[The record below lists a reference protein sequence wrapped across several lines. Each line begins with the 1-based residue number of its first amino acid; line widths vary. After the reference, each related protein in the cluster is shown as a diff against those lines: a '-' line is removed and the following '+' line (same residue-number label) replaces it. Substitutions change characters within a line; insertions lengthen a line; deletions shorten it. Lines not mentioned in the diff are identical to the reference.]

1 MDRYRVKVAMEEGGK
16 SAKSNHIKH
25 PIDNSDSPPIQRT
38 VEGRVY
44 SYLFTINRD
53 PRTKYI
59 ANKYLYPTN
68 YTILY
73 MRMAYINSTLYI
85 TLLQLLYS

>member
-1 MDRYRVKVAMEEGGK
+1 MEEGGE
-16 SAKSNHIKH
+16 STENNHIEH
-25 PIDNSDSPPIQRT
+25 PIDDSNSPPIQRT

-44 SYLFTINRD
+44 SHLPTTDRG

-59 ANKYLYPTN
+59 ANKHLYPAN

-73 MRMAYINSTLYI
+73 IWMAYINSTLYI
-85 TLLQLLYS
+85 TLL

>member
-1 MDRYRVKVAMEEGGK
+1 MEEGGE
-16 SAKSNHIKH
+16 SVESNHIEH

-44 SYLFTINRD
+44 SCLLTTDRD
-53 PRTKYI
+53 PKTKYI
-59 ANKYLYPTN
+59 TSKYLYPIN

-73 MRMAYINSTLYI
+73 I
-85 TLLQLLYS
+85 

>member
-1 MDRYRVKVAMEEGGK
+1 MELAIEEGGK
-16 SAKSNHIKH
+16 SIESNHVEH
-25 PIDNSDSPPIQRT
+25 PIDDSNSPPIQKT

-44 SYLFTINRD
+44 SRLPTIDRD
-53 PRTKYI
+53 FRTKYI

-73 MRMAYINSTLYI
+73 VRMAYINSTPYA
-85 TLLQLLYS
+85 TFLQLPYS

>member
-1 MDRYRVKVAMEEGGK
+1 MEEGGK
-16 SAKSNHIKH
+16 SAESNHVEH
-25 PIDNSDSPPIQRT
+25 PIDDSDSPPIQRT

-44 SYLFTINRD
+44 GRLPTMDKD

-59 ANKYLYPTN
+59 ANKYPRPAN

-73 MRMAYINSTLYI
+73 IWIVYTNSTLCI
-85 TLLQLLYS
+85 TLL